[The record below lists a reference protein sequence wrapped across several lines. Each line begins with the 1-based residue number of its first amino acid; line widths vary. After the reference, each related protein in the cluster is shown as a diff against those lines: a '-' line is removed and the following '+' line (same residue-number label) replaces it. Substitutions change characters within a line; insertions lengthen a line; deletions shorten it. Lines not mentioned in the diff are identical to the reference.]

1 MEVLLIITTMEG
13 QTTITGAVPAR
24 GHTMC
29 TPTTTTGTAIS
40 NTATTSKTMSIR
52 PVIRY
57 LLRTLLILLP
67 SKKKV
72 RRNSRS
78 RSSKTSRGPVATLEV
93 KTHLHTKGLEVTV
106 STGRRAIVTIEMA
119 RVTRIKDIKTA
130 LAIKIDRTTPN
141 RLNTL
146 RETIWLTAV
155 ETRSNTNKISNSP
168 EEVGSNAPTT
178 TTATKEEAGLRIT
191 RFSTKTPSSTMNS
204 SR

>member
-1 MEVLLIITTMEG
+1 MELLLIITTMEG

-52 PVIRY
+52 PV
-57 LLRTLLILLP
+57 LRTLLTLLP

-78 RSSKTSRGPVATLEV
+78 LSSKTSRGPVATLEV

-119 RVTRIKDIKTA
+119 RVTRIKDIKTS
-130 LAIKIDRTTPN
+130 LAIKTDRTTPN

-146 RETIWLTAV
+146 RGTIWLTGV
-155 ETRSNTNKISNSP
+155 VTRGNTNKISSSP

-191 RFSTKTPSSTMNS
+191 RVSTKTASSTMNS